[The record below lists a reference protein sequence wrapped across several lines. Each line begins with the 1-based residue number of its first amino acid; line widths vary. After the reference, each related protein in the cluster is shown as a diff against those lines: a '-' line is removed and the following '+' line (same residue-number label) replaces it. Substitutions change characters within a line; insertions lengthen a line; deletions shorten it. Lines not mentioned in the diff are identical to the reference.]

1 MIRTANFLTDALFAF
16 FGVVTGT
23 DTGLAPGYAV
33 LGGAVLIGGLL
44 AVFLLAALLTR
55 HAKVPLPPE
64 ERETSAG
71 SGDTAGDNA
80 ACSDEERERDG
91 TGHGADGGSGAP
103 RDTDAKDGDVP
114 EKPGDSPQ

>member
-23 DTGLAPGYAV
+23 DTGLAPGYVV

-71 SGDTAGDNA
+71 SGDTGDNIA
-80 ACSDEERERDG
+80 DADEKRVHDGADSGSG
-91 TGHGADGGSGAP
+91 TGDETLRDADEI
-103 RDTDAKDGDVP
+103 DGDVP
-114 EKPGDSPQ
+114 EKPGDSP

>member
-1 MIRTANFLTDALFAF
+1 MIRTANVLTDALFAF
-16 FGVVTGT
+16 FGFVTGS
-23 DTGLAPGYAV
+23 DTGLAPGYVV

-55 HAKVPLPPE
+55 HAKMPLPPE

-80 ACSDEERERDG
+80 AGAVEKRGQDG
-91 TGHGADGGSGAP
+91 IDHGTDGESEP
-103 RDTDAKDGDVP
+103 SRDTGAENEGVP
-114 EKPGDSPQ
+114 

>member
-64 ERETSAG
+64 ERETSAAG
-71 SGDTAGDNA
+71 NDDTGDNTAGADGK
-80 ACSDEERERDG
+80 RERDG
-91 TGHGADGGSGAP
+91 TGDGADGGSGTP
-103 RDTDAKDGDVP
+103 RDTDAKDGDAP
-114 EKPGDSPQ
+114 EKPGDSP